1 MITKEDIDAV
11 ASLAEPISQMGHH
24 DMEPDWLN
32 HIDRGSP
39 LHMVTQFAKS
49 MNQPINTKWL
59 TNFKLEELRFKFI
72 QEEFEEFEEECVKG
86 TDPENALKEL
96 ADIVYV
102 VYGYAA
108 TFGWDLDEAVR
119 RVHRS
124 NMSKLGLDG
133 KPVKNPQGKVMK
145 GPNYKKPTL
154 QDLVETND
162 E

>member
-72 QEEFEEFEEECVKG
+72 QEEFEEYAMMSSEKIVASSPMRLALGDAEEGE
-86 TDPENALKEL
+86 ERLL
-96 ADIVYV
+96 
-102 VYGYAA
+102 
-108 TFGWDLDEAVR
+108 
-119 RVHRS
+119 HR
-124 NMSKLGLDG
+124 
-133 KPVKNPQGKVMK
+133 
-145 GPNYKKPTL
+145 
-154 QDLVETND
+154 LVEISLWLMS
-162 E
+162 